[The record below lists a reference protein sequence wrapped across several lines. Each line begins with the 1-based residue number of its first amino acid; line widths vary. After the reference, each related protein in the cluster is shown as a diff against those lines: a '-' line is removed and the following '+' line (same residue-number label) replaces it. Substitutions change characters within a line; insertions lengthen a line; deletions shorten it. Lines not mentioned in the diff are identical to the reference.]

1 MIDVGA
7 VGLDPPTLR
16 TLSPLLYNLAKSSDP
31 RLLLTLRP
39 QDPIPDWITHLIY
52 LNPSLQ
58 VAHQGRTDDV
68 IRNLRGESKANSIR
82 QGPQGTL
89 EVGRKLSAQGIEDNH
104 LNRRVSA
111 EPDTQ
116 TPNVVTAKGK
126 DSAGTREPVLEMENV
141 QVRYGDK
148 QVLGGWVQDVDGQ
161 PRQGLWWTVRR
172 GQRWGV
178 FGTNGKCYHLL
189 V

>member
-1 MIDVGA
+1 MINAGV

-39 QDPIPDWITHLIY
+39 QDPIPDWITHVIY
-52 LNPSLQ
+52 LFPSLQ

-68 IRNLRGESKANSIR
+68 IRNLRDESKPNLIR
-82 QGPQGTL
+82 QGPQATL
-89 EVGRKLSAQGIEDNH
+89 ELGRKLSARGIEDNH
-104 LNRRVSA
+104 LNRGVSA
-111 EPDTQ
+111 KPDAQ
-116 TPNVVTAKGK
+116 TPSVVTAKGK
-126 DSAGTREPVLEMENV
+126 DSAGATQPVLEMENV

-148 QVLGGWVQDVDGQ
+148 QVLGGWVEEVDGQ

-178 FGTNGKCYHLL
+178 FGPNGKCCHL
-189 V
+189 VS